1 LNKWKK
7 LVVGAILLGGFIF
20 YTQFAKSAEP
30 AWKVNEKQFHVVDS
44 FNEGMEK
51 EYTKF
56 EELRVVD
63 HYKLLQKINKT
74 IPLEKELRTLTIE
87 RVWNLEGSLYILYSV
102 DLKER
107 DKNAQDVPRLL
118 VKNIQLSDEK
128 DEEFSF
134 QASDNLTA
142 DSGFVFKH
150 RLYRSMFLVPNPE
163 KLERDDWSI
172 FKNADHFE
180 LQNLQVFNRDG
191 FDKINNIGFK
201 VSPVNIFEKVLES
214 SPIHKKF
221 TYDDSKKA
229 EINAYEVLL
238 YGQRFSVDI
247 PREDKDIIGFS
258 GWIDQPGNPF
268 SWDLVGTREKGYSLP
283 MFNDLSEQKN
293 SKKKKAITIDA
304 SLYKDKRSYSWT
316 IPKEDIV
323 IMNSHPDEE
332 IVRNEPIT
340 TDNNYTFI
348 YEGLRLY
355 NGKPSIQISAMKNKK
370 VNYSI
375 DGLLPDSYFAEN
387 GVKEEYERSYKK
399 NILHVFNS
407 NNKAMKNFDLFNTE
421 DDLKTQYFISFFK
434 EDINDGALNTINI
447 PEEPLTISIT
457 DLVYSKPLHNPVTIT
472 YKIPKM
478 KATLFKR

>member
-1 LNKWKK
+1 MIKWKK
-7 LVVGAILLGGFIF
+7 LAVGGILLGGFIF

-63 HYKLLQKINKT
+63 RYKLVKKINKT

-87 RVWNLEGSLYILYSV
+87 RVWNLEGRLYILYSV

-118 VKNIQLSDEK
+118 VKNMQLSNEK

-134 QASDNLTA
+134 QASDNFTA

-172 FKNADHFE
+172 LTDADHFE

-191 FDKINNIGFK
+191 FDKIKNIGFK
-201 VSPVNIFEKVLES
+201 VSSENILEKVLES
-214 SPIHKKF
+214 SPIHKQF
-221 TYDDSKKA
+221 TYDGNKKA
-229 EINAYEVLL
+229 EINAYEILL
-238 YGQRFSVDI
+238 YSRQFAVNI
-247 PREDKDIIGFS
+247 PRDDKDLIGFS
-258 GWIDQPGNPF
+258 GWIDQPGTPF
-268 SWDLVGTREKGYSLP
+268 SWDLVGTPEKGFSLP
-283 MFNDLSEQKN
+283 TFEEQLEQKN

-304 SLYKDKRSYSWT
+304 TLYKDKRSYSWT

-323 IMNSHPDEE
+323 KMNSNPDEE
-332 IVRNEPIT
+332 IVRNEPIK

-348 YEGLRLY
+348 YEGLRIY
-355 NGKPSIQISAMKNKK
+355 NGKPSIQISAMKKEKGNHMT
-370 VNYSI
+370 
-375 DGLLPDSYFAEN
+375 DGLLPGSYFADN
-387 GVKEEYERSYKK
+387 GVKEEYERSFKK

-407 NNKAMKNFDLFNTE
+407 HNKALKNFDLFNTE
-421 DDLKTQYFISFFK
+421 DDLKTQYFITFFK
-434 EDINDGALNTINI
+434 EEINNGALNTINI
-447 PEEPLTISIT
+447 PEETLTISIS
-457 DLVYSKPLHNPVTIT
+457 DLVYSKLLPNPVTIT